1 MENEVIPLKNGKL
14 RVRDEKGRIVKGGVL
29 NPNGKPVGT
38 RHMTTIIFDALSKVA
53 KDTGTREDVAI
64 VKTLLAKAK
73 EGDTK
78 AIEMIM
84 DRTDGKPV
92 QMIDQRVQNIPL
104 VSPEQEARLK
114 ALLENA

>member
-1 MENEVIPLKNGKL
+1 METLQNPEKTGKL
-14 RVRDEKGRIVKGGVL
+14 MVRDEKGRIVKGQTL
-29 NPNGKPVGT
+29 NPLGKPVGA

-53 KDTGTREDVAI
+53 KDTGTREDVEI
-64 VKTLLAKAK
+64 VKTLLRKAK

-104 VSPEQEARLK
+104 VSPEQEERLK
-114 ALLENA
+114 KLLENA